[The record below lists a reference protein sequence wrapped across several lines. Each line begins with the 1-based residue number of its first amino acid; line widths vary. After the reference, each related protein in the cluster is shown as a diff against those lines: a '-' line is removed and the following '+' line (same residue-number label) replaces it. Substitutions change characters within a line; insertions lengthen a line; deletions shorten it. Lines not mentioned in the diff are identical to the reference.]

1 VFVTD
6 QSDRD
11 LARLELR
18 HRRHA
23 RVEDRIRA
31 TKATGLANLPF
42 DAWRRNAVWLELVLA
57 AQDLTCWLQTL
68 LLDGEL
74 ALAEPKRLRTRLLH
88 TAGRLVAHARRLI
101 LRLPAAWP

>member
-1 VFVTD
+1 MAGPDYLATGHPGDLPQGTRPSRRQAPVRRRRREPLPGVRTD

-31 TKATGLANLPF
+31 AKATGLANLPF
-42 DAWRRNAVWLELVLA
+42 DAWRRNAVWLEL
-57 AQDLTCWLQTL
+57 
-68 LLDGEL
+68 
-74 ALAEPKRLRTRLLH
+74 
-88 TAGRLVAHARRLI
+88 
-101 LRLPAAWP
+101 AWPPRT

>member
-1 VFVTD
+1 VAGPDDLATGHPGDLPQGTRPSRRQARFVDADGNRYQVLVTD

-31 TKATGLANLPF
+31 AKVTGLANLPF
-42 DAWRRNAVWLELVLA
+42 DA
-57 AQDLTCWLQTL
+57 
-68 LLDGEL
+68 
-74 ALAEPKRLRTRLLH
+74 
-88 TAGRLVAHARRLI
+88 
-101 LRLPAAWP
+101 